1 MAHSPANPA
10 SPGVTRRDFLDTAAM
25 GTAVTALFAG
35 LLGLLRMPKP
45 NVHYEPDSKVRLGFP
60 NEFPEGTSR
69 IIAKHN
75 VMVSRD
81 EKGLHVMSLVC
92 THLGCVVLQSEGGF
106 RCPCHGSLF
115 EQNGNVLSG
124 PAPKALPWLEVSR
137 AEDGALVVDLEKTIA
152 PGNKTIV

>member
-1 MAHSPANPA
+1 MDHTIRTPAGPEI
-10 SPGVTRRDFLDTAAM
+10 SRRDFLDTAAM

-69 IIAKHN
+69 IIGRHN

-92 THLGCVVLQSEGGF
+92 THLGCVVQQAESGF
-106 RCPCHGSLF
+106 RCPCHGSMF
-115 EQNGNVLSG
+115 ESNGNVVSG
-124 PAPKALPWLEVSR
+124 PAPKALPWLEISR
-137 AEDGALVVDLEKTIA
+137 AEDGALVVDLKKTIT
-152 PGNKTIV
+152 PGNKTVV